1 VLLLQLCVLVEVEQ
15 TKAAIDIV
23 QNTIE
28 TLIILEN
35 LVTKTLTL

>member
-1 VLLLQLCVLVEVEQ
+1 VLVEVEQ

-35 LVTKTLTL
+35 LVTKTLTLFINPV